1 MFEGVNFT
9 QYEPHIDFVY
19 TTLLM
24 LWGGSLAGIGMLAVP
39 YIFGHIKSRDEASD
53 ITTAIFLR
61 QDNLIRVIAI
71 CMLFVFYFK
80 SKLGYAYQHFEW
92 AVYIIVLH
100 FFIIGK
106 ILSRW
111 LRKVQAKIDTFDT
124 PAGEDNTRRKFHKLH
139 MTVRYLYIGQFIG
152 VVVLL
157 YLHAFGLQ

>member
-1 MFEGVNFT
+1 MFEGVDFT

-39 YIFGHIKSRDEASD
+39 YIFRHIKSRDEASA
-53 ITTAIFLR
+53 ITTAIFSR
-61 QDNLIRVIAI
+61 QDILIRVIAV

-80 SKLGYAYQHFEW
+80 SKLGYTYQHFEW
-92 AVYIIVLH
+92 AVYILVLH

-106 ILSRW
+106 ILSWW
-111 LRKVQAKIDTFDT
+111 LRKVQSKVTSFDT
-124 PAGEDNTRRKFHKLH
+124 PAGEDSTRRKFHKLH
-139 MTVRYLYIGQFIG
+139 VTVRYLYIGQFIG